1 MLIDTKREMLNNRM
15 NALDDESADSLM
27 PRGKISTF
35 FFSRRVVDDITQII
49 FVKMKSPK
57 MLSTEKTMKRKIYNV
72 RHVFDETLLIINEY

>member
-1 MLIDTKREMLNNRM
+1 M
-15 NALDDESADSLM
+15 NALDDVSADSLM

-35 FFSRRVVDDITQII
+35 FLSRRVVDDITQII